1 MRRAVD
7 PDRPPAYLS
16 GMFEELSDKLE
27 NTFAKLRGRG
37 VLTESD
43 IKEGLREVRR
53 VLLEADVSFTLTREF
68 LERVEAKAVGIS
80 QLKSVSPAQQ
90 LIKVVY
96 EELTGML
103 GERREGLKL
112 SSIPPTVV
120 MLVGLQGSG
129 KTTTAGKLALKL
141 KKEGRATRLIAAD
154 VYRPAAIDQLET
166 LGKQLDIPVYSD
178 RSTQDVVRIAK
189 AGIEAAKRDRDRV
202 VIVDTA
208 GRLQIDDS
216 MMQELQRLKKE
227 ISPTEILLVAD
238 GMTGQDAVR
247 IAEGFD
253 KALNVTG
260 VILTKMD
267 GDARGGA
274 ALSIYGATKKPIK
287 YIGVGEKSDAL
298 EDFYP
303 DRMAGRILQQGD
315 VLTLVEKAQGAF
327 DAAEAKKLEKKVRKE
342 GMDLG
347 DFLTAMK
354 QIEKLGPLEGILK
367 MLPGVNTKALKQ
379 MKSEPKRLK
388 HVEAMILSMTPAERR
403 DPGLLNGSRRARVAR
418 GSGRTIQEVNRLL
431 EQFREMQKMM
441 KKMGS
446 KPGGRMPALPGMFG
460 MR

>member
-1 MRRAVD
+1 
-7 PDRPPAYLS
+7 
-16 GMFEELSDKLE
+16 MFDELSEKLE
-27 NTFAKLRGRG
+27 ATFARLRGRG
-37 VLTESD
+37 VLTEAD

-68 LERVEAKAVGIS
+68 LERVEAKAVGIT

-96 EELTGML
+96 EELTAML

-166 LGKQLDIPVYSD
+166 LGTQLDIPVYSD

-208 GRLQIDDS
+208 GRLQIDDT

-227 ISPTEILLVAD
+227 VSPTEILLVAD

-274 ALSIYGATKKPIK
+274 ALSIYGVTKKPIK

-327 DAAEAKKLEKKVRKE
+327 DEAEARKLEKKVRRE

-379 MKSEPKRLK
+379 MKTEPKRMK
-388 HVEAMILSMTPAERR
+388 HVEAIILSMTPAERR
-403 DPGLLNGSRRARVAR
+403 EPALLNGSRRARVAR

-431 EQFREMQKMM
+431 EQFRDMQKMM
-441 KKMGS
+441 KKMGT
-446 KPGGRMPALPGMFG
+446 KGGGRMPALPGMFG
-460 MR
+460 RR